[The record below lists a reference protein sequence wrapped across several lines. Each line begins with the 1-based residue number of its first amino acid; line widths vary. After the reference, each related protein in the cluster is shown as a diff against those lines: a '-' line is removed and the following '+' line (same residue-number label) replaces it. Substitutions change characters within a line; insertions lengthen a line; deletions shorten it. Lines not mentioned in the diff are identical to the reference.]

1 MVTSLIKQTP
11 GILRAPGPRARESTM
26 GRSGWVWKYRS
37 KTSGWSCAGNNNPS
51 WRLEMLEWHGET
63 DGHLDTTRISRA
75 DSRNSFYAGVWGV
88 PKYHLAL
95 DAVSI

>member
-37 KTSGWSCAGNNNPS
+37 KTSGWSCAGGG
-51 WRLEMLEWHGET
+51 LESTLRFFAECSVADVELLDL
-63 DGHLDTTRISRA
+63 DGARWFVVFCPVRDGCQ
-75 DSRNSFYAGVWGV
+75 Y
-88 PKYHLAL
+88 
-95 DAVSI
+95 